1 MRLVDSAVARCW
13 FSMPS
18 LSILS
23 HRPAALLYFGAEGL
37 VRGSAS
43 LALRLGLTP
52 LVVELTVVTMG
63 TSIPEVLVGVKA
75 ALQNQVD
82 IALGNVVGANIFNIL
97 GILGV
102 ASLEVPLSA
111 PEDQPV

>member
-1 MRLVDSAVARCW
+1 
-13 FSMPS
+13 MPS

-52 LVVELTVVTMG
+52 LVVELTVVAMG
-63 TSIPEVLVGVKA
+63 TSIPEVLMGVKA